1 MSCHLIRRPLCKYPD
16 TLNLYLYKTHFS
28 YIHNI
33 NIYTH
38 SFKCTIC
45 GKLWHRSSLLT
56 RHEKTCEINIKRI
69 FPVGVFHVAQTI
81 FQKMQELG
89 INVPEELCFYP
100 FRATFDFECYF
111 DTSHLPPNSP
121 KVHWLARHEILS
133 VSICS
138 NVPGFS
144 LPCCFINEGD
154 PSQLVDRFMTYLHK
168 ISDAAYAI

>member
-1 MSCHLIRRPLCKYPD
+1 
-16 TLNLYLYKTHFS
+16 
-28 YIHNI
+28 
-33 NIYTH
+33 
-38 SFKCTIC
+38 
-45 GKLWHRSSLLT
+45 
-56 RHEKTCEINIKRI
+56 
-69 FPVGVFHVAQTI
+69 
-81 FQKMQELG
+81 MQELG
-89 INVPEELCFYP
+89 INVSEELCFYP

-121 KVHWLARHEILS
+121 KVHWLARHENLS

-168 ISDAAYAI
+168 ISDAAYSI